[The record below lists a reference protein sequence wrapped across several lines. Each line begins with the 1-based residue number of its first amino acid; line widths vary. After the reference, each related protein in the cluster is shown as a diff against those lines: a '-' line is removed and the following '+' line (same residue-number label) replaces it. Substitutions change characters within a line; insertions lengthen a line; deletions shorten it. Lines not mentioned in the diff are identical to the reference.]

1 VIVEAL
7 FLTCVSRVAVPAHIV
22 GRNDSGKWLFNSRFS
37 DFSCKANSDVV
48 RYGREQHEWG
58 VVVEEEQP
66 F

>member
-7 FLTCVSRVAVPAHIV
+7 FLTCVSGVAVPAHIV
-22 GRNDSGKWLFNSRFS
+22 GRNDSGKSLFNSRFS
-37 DFSCKANSDVV
+37 DFSCKANSDV